1 MPIASFIMTLDR
13 HDPEQIIRNC
23 QCDSEVEVHGLDDA
37 GQAVLVIDA
46 TSSRRLE
53 ELATRL
59 QQLDGVLS
67 LVPVYLNAEDE
78 IARIESGELRPEF
91 SFGRKSEKP
100 APLS

>member
-13 HDPEQIIRNC
+13 RDPEQLIRNC
-23 QCDSEVEVHGLDDA
+23 QRDPEVEVHGLNDA
-37 GQAVLVIDA
+37 GLAVVVIDA
-46 TSSRRLE
+46 ASSRRLE
-53 ELATRL
+53 ELAARL

-67 LVPVYLNAEDE
+67 LAPVYLNAEDE

-100 APLS
+100 ATFS